1 MVKRNDDSNSPH
13 LSVEQWTGLRDRVS
27 KDLLPEILARVV
39 DIGLH
44 GKDKEALAACNT
56 VIGWY
61 VGNVADESRRNTR
74 SVINLLFTQAQLVDG
89 QVVDTDGV
97 DILDCTPPPP
107 LLLDE
112 DSKAAIQH
120 TVSQTLGND
129 DSQFGA

>member
-13 LSVEQWTGLRDRVS
+13 LSVEQWTGLRDKVS
-27 KDLLPEILARVV
+27 KELLPEILARVV

-74 SVINLLFTQAQLVDG
+74 STINLLFTQAQLVDG
-89 QVVDTDGV
+89 EVVDAKGV
-97 DILDCTPPPP
+97 DILDVTSKTTSSSMDAIEVDIQGILGTPPTT
-107 LLLDE
+107 
-112 DSKAAIQH
+112 SK
-120 TVSQTLGND
+120 D
-129 DSQFGA
+129 